1 MTTTTAKPART
12 VDAAKPAMH
21 PEDSRHRTRRL
32 GREVGT
38 LAVNAYERGIGDIVA
53 LEKDAAEIL
62 QNPWM
67 KSALSMSAELI
78 EEVGAA
84 YVKTARQVLK

>member
-1 MTTTTAKPART
+1 MTTATAKPA
-12 VDAAKPAMH
+12 AKPVTKL
-21 PEDSRHRTRRL
+21 EDRRHRTRRV

-38 LAVNAYERGIGDIVA
+38 LAVNAYERSIGDIVEF
-53 LEKDAAEIL
+53 EKDAAKITRY
-62 QNPWM
+62 PWM
-67 KSALSMSAELI
+67 KSALTVSADLI

>member
-1 MTTTTAKPART
+1 MTTTTAKART
-12 VDAAKPAMH
+12 VETPKPTTSLD
-21 PEDSRHRTRRL
+21 ERRQRTRSV
-32 GREVGT
+32 GRDVGV

-53 LEKDAAEIL
+53 LERDAAKITRY
-62 QNPWM
+62 PWM

-84 YVKTARQVLK
+84 YVKTARQVLR